1 MHAPRR
7 KSANA
12 TLADVAGLAG
22 YSVSAVSK
30 ALLGGG
36 GQTTKISAE
45 AEARIR
51 AAAEELG
58 YRLNSAARQ
67 LKTGK
72 SRMVGALIHGDA
84 PKVLYDLFARLQ
96 RRLAGMGYCFLVAQS
111 EGGIE
116 LLERNLNEF
125 RSRNADAI
133 ISAFHEYPG
142 ATCLKEMYAAF
153 KNVLYLGQP
162 DIKGAPYV
170 ESDIR
175 DGVRQLVDHLV
186 RSGSRRIVLDVTTRY
201 YRSVRERI
209 EGYREG
215 LAKNSIAFDED
226 RLADYN
232 GDLSGVDTVVEKA
245 ILLKADAIIA
255 GNDIRALRIIKQLNC
270 MNIKVPEKMSVTGFD
285 NLEFA
290 SSVSPSL
297 TTVDQ
302 CNEKIADAVTSML
315 KVFLKTGKFPA
326 SVIVKPELVIGES
339 A

>member
-1 MHAPRR
+1 MLAPRR
-7 KSANA
+7 KSHSV
-12 TLADVAGLAG
+12 TLADVAGFAG

-36 GQTTKISAE
+36 GQTTKISGE
-45 AEARIR
+45 
-51 AAAEELG
+51 AAAKIKAAADELG
-58 YRLNSAARQ
+58 YQPNSVARQ

-84 PKVLYDLFARLQ
+84 PKVFYDLFARLQ
-96 RRLAGMGYCFLVAQS
+96 RRLAEMGYCFLVAQS
-111 EGGIE
+111 EGCVE

-142 ATCLKEMYAAF
+142 EARLKEMYTEF

-175 DGVRQLVDHLV
+175 DGMRQLVDHLV
-186 RSGSRRIVLDVTTRY
+186 RSGSRRIVLDVTTRF

-215 LAKNSIAFDED
+215 LAKNSIAFDEGL
-226 RLADYN
+226 LADYN
-232 GDLSGVDTVVEKA
+232 GNLANVDAVVGKA
-245 ILLKADAIIA
+245 MQAGADAIIA
-255 GNDIRALRIIKQLNC
+255 GNDIRALRVMKVLNS
-270 MNIKVPEKMSVTGFD
+270 MKIKVPNQIRVTGFD

-302 CNEKIADAVTSML
+302 CNEKIADAVTAML